1 MSGIKYRRVDQ
12 LHRAPLVSKETGGA
26 TGRARQEVEKGER
39 ASRALIIAAFG
50 AVYLIWG
57 STYLGIKFAIETLP
71 PFLMGGGRFLMAGAV
86 LTIWALLS
94 GEERPARAH
103 WISAALIGG
112 LLFLGGNGGVVW
124 AEQYIPSGL
133 TALLVATEPLWVVL
147 INWVRPR
154 GTSPSGKTMIGL
166 LIGFAGIW
174 LLTGSTG
181 LAGSGGRS
189 ILGAVVVIAAAF
201 SWALGSLYTQRARL
215 PASPLLASGMQMVM
229 GGALLTLAG
238 TFSGEWARLASS
250 SVSALSISAFVYL
263 IIFGSI
269 IAFTAYSWLLRT
281 VSPTRAAT
289 YAYVNPVVAVIL
301 GWALAG
307 EPLTTRVMLAAGVI
321 VGSVV
326 LINYGSQKGAGGS
339 YGD

>member
-1 MSGIKYRRVDQ
+1 MSVIKFSRVEELQ
-12 LHRAPLVSKETGGA
+12 RAPHISGDARRGA
-26 TGRARQEVEKGER
+26 EGERREAEKGER
-39 ASRALIIAAFG
+39 ARRALIFVAFG

-57 STYLGIKFAIETLP
+57 STYLGIKYAIDTLP
-71 PFLMGGGRFLMAGAV
+71 PFLMGGGRFLIAGAA
-86 LTIWALLS
+86 LIIWALVA
-94 GEERPARAH
+94 GEERPSRAH
-103 WISAALIGG
+103 WISAAVIGG

-147 INWVRPR
+147 LNWARHG

-174 LLTGSTG
+174 LLTGSAG
-181 LAGSGGRS
+181 LADRGGMGIVGS
-189 ILGAVVVIAAAF
+189 VVVIAAAF
-201 SWALGSLYTQRARL
+201 SWALGSVYTQRTQL
-215 PASPLLASGMQMVM
+215 PASPLLASGMQMLM

-238 TFSGEWARLASS
+238 TLSGEWTRLASG
-250 SVSALSISAFVYL
+250 SVSALSISAFFYL

-281 VSPTRAAT
+281 VSPARAAT
-289 YAYVNPVVAVIL
+289 YAYVNPIVAVIL
-301 GWALAG
+301 GWALAS
-307 EPLTTRVMLAAGVI
+307 EPLTIRIILAAGVI

-326 LINYGSQKGAGGS
+326 LINYGSQKRAGGS
-339 YGD
+339 YED